1 MRALLDWFY
10 KGLLLAACLSMVTAF
25 VSIMLGVVAREA
37 NWDIPGLD
45 AYAGYAIAATLFLA
59 LPSALRNGDHIRV
72 TLLLQKLPHRPRN
85 VLEFWCLSAGLFLSG
100 YLAWFSC
107 RLVMTSYLTHDVSQ
121 SMDVTPL
128 WIPQLSMALGCI
140 GFTLVFF
147 EALLARLQGR
157 QFFAHAD
164 DHIAN
169 IE

>member
-10 KGLLLAACLSMVTAF
+10 KGLLLAACLSMIAAF
-25 VSIMLGVVAREA
+25 ISIILGVIAREA
-37 NWDIPGLD
+37 RWNIPGLD

-72 TLLLQKLPHRPRN
+72 TLLLQKLPASFRN
-85 VLEFWCLSAGLFLSG
+85 ALEFWCLAAGLLLSG

-107 RLVMTSYLTHDVSQ
+107 RLVWTSYITHDVSQ
-121 SMDVTPL
+121 SMDITPL

-140 GFTLVFF
+140 GFAVAFI